1 MDAGI
6 SAMLMAR
13 QMRPPFSF
21 WSYPKRERAAPG
33 VREKGALAATL
44 HVRAK
49 LLYGGRR
56 EMVPAGLRW
65 LPDGRG
71 GVRYRLDGGF
81 PRRGCVLGR
90 GARTHLT
97 GSSFRAFRFATR
109 YPGGRRGLCFRADV
123 HIRPLHQ
130 FPRGTASGS
139 EKRSRDNAMTTPTTS
154 APSATGRQ
162 LQKSQKSIACPKA
175 GQNRRLHRSAD
186 PRRAEART
194 RRSASKRSFLLDRA
208 QPVFFSTRGK
218 RKWGVHP
225 AGPAPCGSRSPRGRR
240 TAARITLA
248 PLVAA
253 SQQIVGSNAEVVR
266 HFHQSRHIRIMPAAL
281 IILVLAST
289 DFKNSSHLCLCLAR
303 LLAQLSDPLCKIFH
317 APPLDLQFNFVYIVN
332 TKLNYDFGDDSS

>member
-1 MDAGI
+1 
-6 SAMLMAR
+6 
-13 QMRPPFSF
+13 MRPPFSF

-130 FPRGTASGS
+130 FLRGTASGS
-139 EKRSRDNAMTTPTTS
+139 EKRSRDNAITTPTTS

-162 LQKSQKSIACPKA
+162 SQKLQKMIACPKA

-208 QPVFFSTRGK
+208 RPVFFSTRGK

-240 TAARITLA
+240 GHQFLIVRAA
-248 PLVAA
+248 V
-253 SQQIVGSNAEVVR
+253 
-266 HFHQSRHIRIMPAAL
+266 AAL
-281 IILVLAST
+281 IALVGTQLDT
-289 DFKNSSHLCLCLAR
+289 QNFPHVLLCDMTFFPQFTQSLR
-303 LLAQLSDPLCKIFH
+303 KFYHKIS
-317 APPLDLQFNFVYIVN
+317 PEPLDTRVLHVYYEYVQFACLGGVF
-332 TKLNYDFGDDSS
+332 